1 MSILWGAVY
10 KDVLV
15 FMSLAWTCKQKL
27 VWLKYWEQ
35 EKQLGEM
42 LNVPEKGRV
51 QIMEDIGQI
60 IRFQF
65 HYE

>member
-1 MSILWGAVY
+1 MNMQTKVSVTKMLGAR
-10 KDVLV
+10 K
-15 FMSLAWTCKQKL
+15 T
-27 VWLKYWEQ
+27 
-35 EKQLGEM
+35 GEM